1 MDKRPCGDDDMLS
14 TSRGLLVGVLVVVVG
29 TGGLMVG
36 LSVNLLTTITRV
48 LPMLAGVAPC

>member
-29 TGGLMVG
+29 TGALMVG